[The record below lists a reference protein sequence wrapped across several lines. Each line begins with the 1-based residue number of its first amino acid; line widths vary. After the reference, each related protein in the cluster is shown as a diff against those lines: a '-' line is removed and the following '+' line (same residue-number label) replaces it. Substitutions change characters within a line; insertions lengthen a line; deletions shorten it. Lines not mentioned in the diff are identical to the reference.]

1 MRHLKNLIKQ
11 RMKLLAG
18 LVAAFAIAAILI
30 PVAALADVQA
40 FPVPEGDVAAILL
53 SLATNY
59 KTLGV
64 LGIVSALTVISVQAV
79 KAWVPEQWQ
88 YKRLMTLV
96 MSIAYSVISGL
107 LVPGSNAVSVIITVF
122 LSSGGAVAL
131 YEGLKGAGIIKAS

>member
-1 MRHLKNLIKQ
+1 MRHLKNLIKN
-11 RMKLLAG
+11 RIKLLAG

-40 FPVPEGDVAAILL
+40 FPIPEGDVAAILL

-64 LGIVSALTVISVQAV
+64 LGILSGLTLVSVQAI
-79 KAWVPEQWQ
+79 KAFVPEEWKF
-88 YKRLMTLV
+88 KRLITLIV
-96 MSIAYSVISGL
+96 SIAYSVASGM

-122 LSSGGAVAL
+122 LTSGGAVAL
-131 YEGLKGAGIIKAS
+131 YEGLKGVGIIKAS